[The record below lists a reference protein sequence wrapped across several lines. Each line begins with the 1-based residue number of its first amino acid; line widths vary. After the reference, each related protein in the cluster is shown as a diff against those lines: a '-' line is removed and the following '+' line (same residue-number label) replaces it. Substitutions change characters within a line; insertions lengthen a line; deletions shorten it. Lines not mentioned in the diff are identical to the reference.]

1 MTEPPADQPPAPRD
15 PAPRDPAPRDS
26 PTRVRVTGPPRRRVD
41 VVRSAGTR
49 EIDAE
54 TALGEVFM
62 RSLLREQ
69 LRLAAAVLAAL
80 ALTFG
85 LVPVVFHLVPS
96 LSTVEVLGAP
106 LAWWLLGVLTYPWLV
121 LLGWLYV
128 RRAEANEQD
137 FADLVSTA
145 ADEAPGEATP

>member
-1 MTEPPADQPPAPRD
+1 MTEQPRP
-15 PAPRDPAPRDS
+15 
-26 PTRVRVTGPPRRRVD
+26 RVRVTGPPRRRAS

-69 LRLAAAVLAAL
+69 LLLALRVLAAL
-80 ALTFG
+80 GVTLG
-85 LVPVVFHLVPS
+85 LLPLAFHLLPA
-96 LSTVEVLGAP
+96 LGEVRVWQMP
-106 LAWWLLGVLTYPWLV
+106 LAWLLLGVLAYPWLV

-128 RRAEANEQD
+128 RQAEDHERD
-137 FADLVSTA
+137 FADLVGSVLPE
-145 ADEAPGEATP
+145 DE